1 MCDLLKYY
9 INSEE
14 ILLFYGN
21 ELNFKHDFRISN
33 NGFIKDVD
41 TLIFFD
47 SRGVSRQF
55 DNSLVDQ
62 VIRNLPEG
70 CIYLLVS
77 RPLEITTWMTLYNF
91 IRLNEIKPKRII
103 TNMGFVDFTPKKMS
117 IIEKSVCQYDLFFDK
132 RDAEIK
138 FLEKYMTQNEGEL
151 SLYQQMYPEK
161 FNSSL
166 MDLLSSCNSI
176 ILNTPL
182 LVSDYIF
189 ERSRPTSFF
198 EAVKKSNQ
206 FNCLLQMPKIV
217 IDFKEFDNA
226 ETYDGVHYTE
236 KGNKLI
242 FSYIQKYL

>member
-1 MCDLLKYY
+1 MCTLIKYY
-9 INSEE
+9 INKQET
-14 ILLFYGN
+14 LLFYGN
-21 ELNFKHDFRISN
+21 ELNSKHDFKISS
-33 NGFIKDVD
+33 NGFIKNID

-62 VIRNLPEG
+62 IIQNLPKG
-70 CIYLLVS
+70 HIYLLVS

-91 IRLNEIKPKRII
+91 IRLNKIRPKRII

-117 IIEKSVCQYDLFFDK
+117 IIDKSVCQYDLYFEK

-151 SLYQQMYPEK
+151 SLYQQTYPEK

-166 MDLLSSCNSI
+166 TDLMSSCNTI
-176 ILNTPL
+176 IINTPL

-189 ERSRPTSFF
+189 ERDRPISFF
-198 EAVKKSNQ
+198 EAVVKSNQ
-206 FNCLLQMPKIV
+206 FNCLLQMPKVV
-217 IDFKEFDNA
+217 IDFEELGNS

-236 KGNKLI
+236 KGNRLI